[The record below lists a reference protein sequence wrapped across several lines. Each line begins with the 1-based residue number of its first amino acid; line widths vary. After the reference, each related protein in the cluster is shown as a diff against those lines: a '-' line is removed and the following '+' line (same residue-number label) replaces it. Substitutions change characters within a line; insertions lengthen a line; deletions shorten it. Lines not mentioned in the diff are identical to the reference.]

1 MAAGVVHRPGRV
13 GLGLR
18 FAAAA
23 LCLLSGCYFAQ
34 TIAPA
39 SLGARAP
46 TVQQGLF
53 PEWLGAREVL
63 HRRNPYRQEI
73 TERIQ
78 TTIYGAKVNAGRS
91 NEQRFAYP
99 VYSALL
105 FLPLAIIPF
114 AAAQYVCLLACLAL
128 TILSVKLW
136 ASGRFIQPSILVVTT
151 ICVFSTYPIILGLQL
166 RQPSLLIAGMLSLV
180 VYWARSGRLVRA
192 GMLAALCASKPQ
204 LAIAILL
211 PLAIWSVVR
220 WQDRKRFLISFG
232 TSMGALLLAS
242 EIVVPGWFGQWQ
254 TTLRAY
260 SHYAGSQPLL
270 ADLLPRHFAWP
281 AAAFLSVACIWVSY
295 RFCESDLLF
304 AISFSVAVFQPI
316 FPFLLY
322 NEILLVPA
330 ALWLLRSPTAARA
343 AGQLFELFWCCSWAL
358 LAIAAAAIF
367 GLSVSDLIVPGS
379 GLKLWQLPFVMAW
392 LYPWSA
398 LLALT
403 VYAISPQ
410 IHRSR
415 AEARP

>member
-1 MAAGVVHRPGRV
+1 MIVP
-13 GLGLR
+13 
-18 FAAAA
+18 AA
-23 LCLLSGCYFAQ
+23 LGEKA
-34 TIAPA
+34 A
-39 SLGARAP
+39 

-78 TTIYGAKVNAGRS
+78 TTIYGAKVNVGRS

-105 FLPLAIIPF
+105 FLPLAIVPF

-136 ASGRFIQPSILVVTT
+136 ASARLMQPPILVMISV
-151 ICVFSTYPIILGLQL
+151 CVFSTYPVILGLQL

-180 VYWARSGRLVRA
+180 VYGARSGRLVWA
-192 GMLAALCASKPQ
+192 GMLAALCTSKPQ
-204 LAIAILL
+204 LTIAILL
-211 PLAIWSVVR
+211 PLSIWSVAR
-220 WQDRKRFLISFG
+220 WHDRKMFLISFG

-242 EIVVPGWFGQWQ
+242 EIVVPGWFGQWL

-281 AAAFLSVACIWVSY
+281 AGALLTIACIWVSY
-295 RFCESDLLF
+295 KFCESDLLF
-304 AISFSVAVFQPI
+304 AISFSVAVFQLI

-330 ALWLLRSPTAARA
+330 ALWLLRSPTTARA
-343 AGQLFELFWCCSWAL
+343 AGQLFELFRSCSWAL

-367 GLSVSDLIVPGS
+367 GLSVWNLMVPGS
-379 GLKLWQLPFVMAW
+379 ALKLWQLPFVMAW
-392 LYPWSA
+392 LYPWSV

-403 VYAISPQ
+403 VYAISQQLPCG
-410 IHRSR
+410 R
-415 AEARP
+415 AEARG